1 MQHFGT
7 NDESRH
13 LMPADLF
20 SDEASADSDE
30 LLNSLLEE
38 STQSLAGTP
47 PTQAAK
53 AQDIFSLDELLAES
67 MAVQAQ
73 REQMKGI
80 RKAAANGFGTKEERD
95 ANNELLRKWEAAR
108 EWNKVANV
116 AGFNRCLCLACD
128 NYSVAFAG
136 YYERQVHRSN
146 ASIERLVKVTTAHTD
161 SFKKEVKY
169 FDETSAVCEDCLEL
183 QGYPIE
189 VLKIYVEKAGV

>member
-1 MQHFGT
+1 MSHMNAT
-7 NDESRH
+7 NEGNGLTVPENLFDDTDPLE
-13 LMPADLF
+13 DLL
-20 SDEASADSDE
+20 A
-30 LLNSLLEE
+30 E
-38 STQSLAGTP
+38 STSLLAGTP
-47 PTQAAK
+47 AKIAAK
-53 AQDIFSLDELLAES
+53 SQDIFSLEDLLAES
-67 MAVQAQ
+67 MAITAQ
-73 REQMKGI
+73 REQMKSI

-128 NYSVAFAG
+128 SYSVAFAG

>member
-7 NDESRH
+7 NDDSRH
-13 LMPADLF
+13 IMPADIF
-20 SDEASADSDE
+20 SDEDSSNSDE
-30 LLNSLLEE
+30 LLNSLLENI
-38 STQSLAGTP
+38 P
-47 PTQAAK
+47 PPQAAK

-67 MAVQAQ
+67 MAVQSQ
-73 REQMKGI
+73 REQMKSI

-128 NYSVAFAG
+128 SYSVAFAG

-146 ASIERLVKVTTAHTD
+146 VSIERLVKVTTAHTD

-189 VLKIYVEKAGV
+189 VLKVYVEKAGV